1 MPVLGERGLAE
12 HGGVSCSETSSV
24 CDIESLREAL
34 LKREKDR
41 NLLIAAAHRAIVDS
55 FPR

>member
-34 LKREKDR
+34 SERGKDR